1 MSNHY
6 ESTHNESNHFDI
18 IIVGAGIS
26 GLYSAYL
33 IQKFNPRI
41 RVIVLERY
49 KKKYIGGRIGN
60 STFHG
65 VTVVNGAGVGRK
77 NKDYL
82 LMELLDELKVSY
94 KEYDKYLVFSDTRC
108 HPKKII
114 SFLKKKYREN
124 HNNEEKLR
132 LSFKEFALPLLGQEQ
147 YNFFL
152 KCSVFTDFEN
162 ADVYDTLFDYGW
174 DDNFNDWTALS
185 IPWKTMID
193 KLCSKIGWQNIR
205 YSTSVES
212 IIPIDSCKF
221 MVHIDG
227 DINYY
232 SNKVIIATT
241 IDTVRKIIPNAN
253 HKDSIYQQ
261 IQGQTFLRLYCK
273 FSKTSLPILKKII
286 SHAIVVPSVLNKIYP
301 IDKEKG
307 IYMVYCDNKNA
318 DALHPYIKNTLE
330 NRQIIASLF
339 EISLG
344 LVENSL
350 HITSTM
356 DFYWPIG
363 THYYLP
369 MRGHY
374 KTRNQFIDIAQ
385 HPMPNMLVVGEL
397 ISRDQGWSEG
407 ALKSVVK
414 VVTPNWIKKY
424 CSY

>member
-6 ESTHNESNHFDI
+6 ESNHFDI
-18 IIVGAGIS
+18 IIVGGGIS

-33 IQKFNPRI
+33 IQKINPRT
-41 RVIVLERY
+41 RFLVLERY

-94 KEYDKYLVFSDTRC
+94 REYDKYLVFSDAKC

-114 SFLKKKYREN
+114 SFLKKKYREKQDSQYN
-124 HNNEEKLR
+124 PENPR

-147 YNFFL
+147 YDFFL
-152 KCSVFTDFEN
+152 QCSVFTDFEN

-174 DDNFNDWTALS
+174 DDNFDDWTALS
-185 IPWKTMID
+185 IPWKKMID
-193 KLCSKIGWQNIR
+193 KLCDKIGWQNIL

-212 IIPIDSCKF
+212 IVPIDSCNF
-221 MVHIDG
+221 MIHTDG
-227 DINYY
+227 GINYY
-232 SNKVIIATT
+232 SNKVIVATT

-253 HKDSIYQQ
+253 EKNSIYQQ

-273 FSKTSLPILKKII
+273 FSKTSLAILKK
-286 SHAIVVPSVLNKIYP
+286 SLPHATVVPSVLNKIYP

-318 DALHPYIKNTLE
+318 VALHPYTKNTLE

-339 EISLG
+339 EISLR
-344 LVENSL
+344 LPENSL

-363 THYYLP
+363 THYYVP
-369 MRGHY
+369 MTGHY
-374 KTRNQFIDIAQ
+374 KTRNQFIDVAQ
-385 HPMPNMLVVGEL
+385 HPMQNMLVVGEM

-414 VVTPNWIKKY
+414 VVTPNWVKKN
-424 CSY
+424 CS